1 MWSDHMVTFSTP
13 SRLLCGVI
21 SQVQGLFVVFQ
32 TIQLGKIMSSKNLT
46 FLGCGIT
53 QPSEKILLSL
63 WIMKQTRDIG
73 NLSSYE
79 IEQQIY

>member
-1 MWSDHMVTFSTP
+1 MIMCSYQL
-13 SRLLCGVI
+13 RGVI

-32 TIQLGKIMSSKNLT
+32 PIQLGKIMSSKNIT

-63 WIMKQTRDIG
+63 WIMKQTYVRRCSRDIG
-73 NLSSYE
+73 NF
-79 IEQQIY
+79 